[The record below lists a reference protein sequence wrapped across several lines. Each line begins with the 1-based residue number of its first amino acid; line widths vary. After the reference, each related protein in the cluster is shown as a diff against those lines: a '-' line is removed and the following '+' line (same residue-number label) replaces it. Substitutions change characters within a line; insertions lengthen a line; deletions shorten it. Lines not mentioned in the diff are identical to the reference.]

1 MVFSQ
6 QCTLQWSTDLQCVHS
21 LQCTVQHCTALY
33 STVHCRG
40 DMCPR
45 VGGGNVRSQAPPRP
59 LVQPLCAMVTPEE
72 ACQFD
77 LHQTP
82 TQFISFWTIYA
93 IPMSKCPIASYIIF
107 VCFNFLLPLILF
119 IQFFAIPVIKPLV
132 SSVFQSLLSNSLSF
146 FCIPPMLSYDSLY
159 SIPVHLLSCRSPSP
173 LIILERPCWWRG
185 GEQGTVIWIWSVLS
199 WLTPLSRI
207 SPAGR
212 SVPL

>member
-1 MVFSQ
+1 MYTAVEHWPAV
-6 QCTLQWSTDLQCVHS
+6 CTP

-93 IPMSKCPIASYIIF
+93 IPMSKCPIAPYIIF

-119 IQFFAIPVIKPLV
+119 KCSRNFAIPSIKV
-132 SSVFQSLLSNSLSF
+132 SLPMSNLCWSY
-146 FCIPPMLSYDSLY
+146 FCLPPMLSYMMLCILSL
-159 SIPVHLLSCRSPSP
+159 SSTCCPVARLLLP
-173 LIILERPCWWRG
+173 LYWSDLVAGRG
-185 GEQGTVIWIWSVLS
+185 AVIWIWSVLS

-207 SPAGR
+207 SAGEEGGVCLYNCWYD
-212 SVPL
+212 S

>member
-1 MVFSQ
+1 
-6 QCTLQWSTDLQCVHS
+6 
-21 LQCTVQHCTALY
+21 
-33 STVHCRG
+33 
-40 DMCPR
+40 MCPR

-119 IQFFAIPVIKPLV
+119 KCSRNFAIPGIKVLV
-132 SSVFQSLLSNSLSF
+132 SSLFQSLLVILLS
-146 FCIPPMLSYDSLY
+146 SSY
-159 SIPVHLLSCRSPSP
+159 SILWCSVFYPCPPPAVLSLPP
-173 LIILERPCWWRG
+173 PPIILVRPCWWQG
-185 GEQGTVIWIWSVLS
+185 GGLWSEYEVSSADSLLS
-199 WLTPLSRI
+199 PGYQLVRRAECASITADIIHKGW
-207 SPAGR
+207 GR
-212 SVPL
+212 AHAAHLDCSCSWPVVFSDCVH